1 LLGTVPADTR
11 TWAGPLGRKLGPA
24 HQATRSCSCMLH
36 IRLSRQ
42 RPRYPDGSRR
52 NGGSLSHPWLY
63 FSNLNSCC
71 SP

>member
-42 RPRYPDGSRR
+42 RPRYPVGSR
-52 NGGSLSHPWLY
+52 
-63 FSNLNSCC
+63 
-71 SP
+71 